1 MIKSTQARL
10 GQAGNRAA
18 AMSASQERRELES
31 ELENRKRELREDAAQ
46 ISGRIEDTKA
56 KLSPTNVV
64 KERPLLA
71 LGAAL
76 LLGFAFGY
84 LLIRRKLPVK
94 AEAQAAA
101 EHLGKPIARGMLPTA
116 GKEVAMRAM
125 RRL

>member
-1 MIKSTQARL
+1 
-10 GQAGNRAA
+10 
-18 AMSASQERRELES
+18 MSASQERRELES

-46 ISGRIEDTKA
+46 ISGKIEDTKA

-64 KERPLLA
+64 KERPLFA

-84 LLIRRKLPVK
+84 LLIRRKLPVE

-116 GKEVAMRAM
+116 GKEVTMRAM